1 MAKYDVVII
10 GSGPGGYVA
19 AIRASQWGLTDA
31 VVEKDPFLGGT
42 CLHVGCIPTKVFLHH
57 ADLYDYFKRAE
68 EFGFEVKD
76 VKINWPAMLTRKD
89 KIVKKHAGGIAA
101 LFKKNKVDSITG
113 WGRDCRPWQSL
124 SGERRKNHGT
134 RNRQLHDGRY
144 RFRSAFFARCRNRRR
159 CHSDQSR
166 NPTLQPIPKS
176 LIVVGCGAV
185 GVEFASIFRTF
196 GSEVTLLEAVTRVVP
211 LEDEEI
217 SAELHKAL
225 VKRGM
230 KIELEAKVESVK
242 KDANGASA
250 TYESLGA
257 GDLTARVAVEG
268 RDEVARLAESFNRA
282 AGQIEQLVQGHKTLL
297 ANASHELRTP
307 LARIHLAVELMK
319 ASADAKL
326 KSGLEQDIAELD
338 WLVDEILLASRL
350 DAVTEA
356 LATEELDV
364 LALAAEECARYDDAQ
379 LEGKVV
385 NIRGDARLLRRLL
398 RNLLEN
404 ARRHGAPP
412 TQVRVAQD
420 AGNATITVWDNGP
433 GVPQA
438 EFENIFRPF
447 YRPGDARD
455 RAGTGLGLALVRQIA
470 HRHGGDARC
479 TLMADGR
486 SCFVVTLP
494 A

>member
-1 MAKYDVVII
+1 MLRLYLRFYLALVASLVLFVLATVTLWHFTGGPMEQTGITLGRLVQNVLPPADSPAAEQQEALRRLATGLHGDVTLFDQEGMPIAAI
-10 GSGPGGYVA
+10 GSSLHTPPDVHHEGMPFTLWNREHASYVHLADGRWLAASVPIGYSHPRFMFHSA
-19 AIRASQWGLTDA
+19 LALLALAI
-31 VVEKDPFLGGT
+31 
-42 CLHVGCIPTKVFLHH
+42 
-57 ADLYDYFKRAE
+57 
-68 EFGFEVKD
+68 
-76 VKINWPAMLTRKD
+76 
-89 KIVKKHAGGIAA
+89 GIAA
-101 LFKKNKVDSITG
+101 FPVVRQITG
-113 WGRDCRPWQSL
+113 RL
-124 SGERRKNHGT
+124 ER
-134 RNRQLHDGRY
+134 
-144 RFRSAFFARCRNRRR
+144 
-159 CHSDQSR
+159 
-166 NPTLQPIPKS
+166 LQR
-176 LIVVGCGAV
+176 
-185 GVEFASIFRTF
+185 GV
-196 GSEVTLLEAVTRVVP
+196 
-211 LEDEEI
+211 
-217 SAELHKAL
+217 
-225 VKRGM
+225 
-230 KIELEAKVESVK
+230 
-242 KDANGASA
+242 
-250 TYESLGA
+250 ESLGA
-257 GDLTARVAVEG
+257 GNLTARVAVEG

-282 AGQIEQLVQGHKTLL
+282 AGQIEQLVQGHKALL

-326 KSGLEQDIAELD
+326 KLGLEQDIAELD

-364 LALAAEECARYDDAQ
+364 LALAAEECARYDGAQ

-385 NIRGDARLLRRLL
+385 DIRGDARLLRRLL

-438 EFENIFRPF
+438 EFENVFRPF
-447 YRPGDARD
+447 YRPSDARD

-470 HRHGGDARC
+470 QRHGGDARC

-486 SCFVVTLP
+486 SCFVVSLP